1 MKQGKLYLIPTPIS
15 ENKSMRDVLLK
26 EDIDVINSLE
36 YFVSEKAKTAR
47 FFLKDLPLEKK
58 IQEINIT
65 ELNEHTKDTEINKL
79 LEPALNGRDIG
90 LLSDAGVPSIA
101 DPGFRLVSL
110 AQKKKITVIP
120 FVGPSS
126 ILMALMASGL
136 NGQSFSFLGYLP
148 REKNSR
154 RKKIK
159 ILEEIALTTK
169 QTQIFMETPYR
180 NQHLFDDIL
189 DVCEPDT
196 RVCIAMDIMGENE
209 YIVTKE
215 VQEWNPKKVLAKK
228 PCLFLI
234 NK

>member
-90 LLSDAGVPSIA
+90 LLSDASPLYCRS
-101 DPGFRLVSL
+101 RVSTSVISS
-110 AQKKKITVIP
+110 KKKITVIP

-215 VQEWNPKKVLAKK
+215 VQEWTPKKVLAKK
-228 PCLFLI
+228 PAYF
-234 NK
+234 

>member
-126 ILMALMASGL
+126 ILMA
-136 NGQSFSFLGYLP
+136 
-148 REKNSR
+148 
-154 RKKIK
+154 
-159 ILEEIALTTK
+159 
-169 QTQIFMETPYR
+169 
-180 NQHLFDDIL
+180 
-189 DVCEPDT
+189 
-196 RVCIAMDIMGENE
+196 
-209 YIVTKE
+209 
-215 VQEWNPKKVLAKK
+215 
-228 PCLFLI
+228 
-234 NK
+234 